1 MKQETMYVLEQ
12 LKKEGG
18 QNKKI
23 NLILAVIAA
32 ASWIVGMVG
41 LAPNL
46 QPLMVVGV
54 LVSSILFIVLFF
66 RGLGALGRKICLKKS
81 LQTLEATGSI
91 QYVDEILKKQ
101 YKSTGKE
108 YLSKHLYYIPGVF
121 VMAYKDILD
130 IRRVNNE
137 YYFVTIDGRQHRVGA
152 TKAKK
157 ETITMLIN
165 SFPITSGAPY
175 REYKDKIE
183 QFKKEHCK

>member
-1 MKQETMYVLEQ
+1 M
-12 LKKEGG
+12 
-18 QNKKI
+18 
-23 NLILAVIAA
+23 
-32 ASWIVGMVG
+32 
-41 LAPNL
+41 
-46 QPLMVVGV
+46 
-54 LVSSILFIVLFF
+54 
-66 RGLGALGRKICLKKS
+66 
-81 LQTLEATGSI
+81 EATGSI
-91 QYVDEILKKQ
+91 RYVDEIVKKQ

-121 VMAYKDILD
+121 VMAYQDMLD

-137 YYFVTIDGRQHRVGA
+137 YYFVTVDGRQHRVNA

-157 ETITMLIN
+157 ETIKMIIN